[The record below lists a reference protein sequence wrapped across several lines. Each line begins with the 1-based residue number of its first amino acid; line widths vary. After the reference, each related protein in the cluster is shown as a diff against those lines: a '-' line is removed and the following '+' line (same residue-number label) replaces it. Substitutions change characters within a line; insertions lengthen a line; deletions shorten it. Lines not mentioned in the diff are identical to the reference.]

1 MSMNSSAVQLPVIP
15 QQPQDTGLH
24 PALQPG
30 TPDVADLSEPG
41 NTEPVLNN
49 RAATNSS
56 TLVTED
62 VNQLPISID
71 NHTAPEK
78 SDRSSSA
85 SSEAV
90 SANADDEITAMKK
103 AALSGDAEAQCDLGL
118 SYDSGDGVKEK
129 KEKAF
134 KWYCRAAEQGHTD
147 AQYNLGLMYAN
158 GEGVKP
164 NEKLAFDWFQ
174 KAADQGDPSAQFM
187 LGQMYRSGRYVLKDK
202 FKAAEWFEKS
212 AGQGHPDAQFM
223 LGQMY
228 RRGIGVAK
236 DKVKAVELWREAA
249 NQHHPLAQNSLAL
262 MYQFGKGVKK
272 NQDEAITLFRRSAEQ
287 GCANAQY
294 SLAEIHTMPKYA
306 LAAMYTNG
314 EGVEKN
320 SEKAFMWCQKAA
332 DQNHREAMKT
342 LSNFYKEGQ
351 GVAKDLLL
359 ATFWMMKFLMAST
372 GKQINFVGES
382 ELFEFVPNILENYP
396 EFKYVKTLRFDL
408 LKKSSVENIA
418 RIAKIIRS
426 NPKIE
431 CIVLFYWKELD
442 ENSVDVI
449 AEALKFN
456 TNLTDLQ
463 CGCEKL
469 PKETADQI
477 ERLLSRNRDIAE
489 LRQYVLDHPL
499 VSTVDIPTDVIN
511 ILDQQIIVSFIKSG
525 QTKEA
530 TIKAIDEFLII
541 ASTTALAK
549 DSKLN

>member
-15 QQPQDTGLH
+15 QQQQDTGLH
-24 PALQPG
+24 PALPPG
-30 TPDVADLSEPG
+30 TPDESDLSEPRH
-41 NTEPVLNN
+41 TEPELSNH
-49 RAATNSS
+49 AATNAS
-56 TLVTED
+56 TLAGYEISQPST
-62 VNQLPISID
+62 PIAEHS
-71 NHTAPEK
+71 APEK

-103 AALSGDAEAQCDLGL
+103 AALSGDAEAQCELGA
-118 SYDSGDGVKEK
+118 SYDRGDGVKEN

-134 KWYCRAAEQGHTD
+134 KWYCRAAEQGHIA
-147 AQYNLGLMYAN
+147 AQFNVGLMYAE
-158 GEGVKP
+158 GEGVQP
-164 NEKLAFDWFQ
+164 NDKLAFEWFQ
-174 KAADQGDPSAQFM
+174 KAAGQDDPDAQFM
-187 LGQMYRSGRYVLKDK
+187 LGHMYKSGRYVLKDK

-212 AGQGHPDAQFM
+212 AGHGNSDAQFM

-228 RRGIGVAK
+228 RRGNGVTK
-236 DKVKAVELWREAA
+236 NKVKAVELWREAA

-294 SLAEIHTMPKYA
+294 ALAEI
-306 LAAMYTNG
+306 YTNG
-314 EGVEKN
+314 EGMEKN
-320 SEKAFMWCQKAA
+320 SDKAFMWCHKAA

-372 GKQINFVGES
+372 GKQITFVGES

-396 EFKYVKTLRFDL
+396 EFKYVKILRFNL
-408 LKKSSVENIA
+408 PKKSSVENIA

-426 NPKIE
+426 NSKIE

-442 ENSVDVI
+442 ENSIDVI

-463 CGCEKL
+463 YGCEKL

-477 ERLLSRNRDIAE
+477 ERLLGRNRDIAE

-525 QTKEA
+525 LTKEA

>member
-1 MSMNSSAVQLPVIP
+1 
-15 QQPQDTGLH
+15 
-24 PALQPG
+24 
-30 TPDVADLSEPG
+30 
-41 NTEPVLNN
+41 
-49 RAATNSS
+49 
-56 TLVTED
+56 
-62 VNQLPISID
+62 
-71 NHTAPEK
+71 
-78 SDRSSSA
+78 
-85 SSEAV
+85 
-90 SANADDEITAMKK
+90 
-103 AALSGDAEAQCDLGL
+103 
-118 SYDSGDGVKEK
+118 
-129 KEKAF
+129 
-134 KWYCRAAEQGHTD
+134 
-147 AQYNLGLMYAN
+147 
-158 GEGVKP
+158 
-164 NEKLAFDWFQ
+164 
-174 KAADQGDPSAQFM
+174 
-187 LGQMYRSGRYVLKDK
+187 
-202 FKAAEWFEKS
+202 
-212 AGQGHPDAQFM
+212 M

-294 SLAEIHTMPKYA
+294 SLAEIYTMPKYA

-359 ATFWMMKFLMAST
+359 ATYWMMKFQMAST

-396 EFKYVKTLRFDL
+396 EFENVKSLRFNL

-418 RIAKIIRS
+418 RITKIIRS
-426 NPKIE
+426 NPKID
-431 CIVLFYWKELD
+431 CIVLFYLKELD
-442 ENSVDVI
+442 ENTVDVI

-463 CGCEKL
+463 YSCEKL
-469 PKETADQI
+469 PKETADQV
-477 ERLLSRNRDIAE
+477 ERLLSRNRNIAE

-511 ILDQQIIVSFIKSG
+511 ILDQQIIVSFLKSG

-530 TIKAIDEFLII
+530 TKKAIDEFLII
-541 ASTTALAK
+541 AKTTALSK